1 MCKILSLLKR
11 IHCGAW
17 YMEKGEEFGKC
28 EESSNRAQ
36 GRMFLLGLYPVTL
49 IATVLLT

>member
-28 EESSNRAQ
+28 EESSSRAQ
-36 GRMFLLGLYPVTL
+36 GRMAFIQLL
-49 IATVLLT
+49 